1 MRFAIAFLL
10 IIACV
15 CVGWMAPSIEIA
27 LSDETLQPPNTSSP
41 LVVKGPEV
49 CDVGELVRIDA
60 SASQCANLTWRIIP
74 ESKDFEVV
82 DGTKRGMFSTRTPGT
97 FLLVVAGAIDNT
109 PYMHVHTLTAIGKDP
124 TIQPNTPATT
134 KPIDQQI
141 MTWFGLVKT
150 EQRKEEAKKLAGV
163 FRTLSSTDLEV
174 NKILE
179 ATATA
184 NRNTLGKSIDG
195 WVPFLDALG
204 KELDLYIANKQLGTK
219 EQYRDLWVK
228 IAEGLEKA
236 AQ

>member
-1 MRFAIAFLL
+1 MKFFLALLL
-10 IIACV
+10 IAACV
-15 CVGWMAPSIEIA
+15 FVGWMAPNIEVA
-27 LSDETLQPPNTSSP
+27 LSDEAPQPVVAPSP
-41 LVVKGPEV
+41 LVVKGPES
-49 CDVGELVRIDA
+49 CDIGELVRIDA
-60 SASQCANLTWRIIP
+60 TASQCESLVWRIIP
-74 ESKDFEVV
+74 ESKDFEAV
-82 DGTKRGMFSTRTPGT
+82 DGTKRAMFSSRVPGT
-97 FLLVVAGAIDNT
+97 FLVVVAGAIDDKPHMNI
-109 PYMHVHTLTAIGKDP
+109 HTITVVGTVP
-124 TIQPNTPATT
+124 QPNTPAAL

-141 MTWFGLVKT
+141 VTWFALVKT

-174 NKILE
+174 GKILE
-179 ATATA
+179 ATAAA

-219 EQYRDLWVK
+219 EQYRELWVK